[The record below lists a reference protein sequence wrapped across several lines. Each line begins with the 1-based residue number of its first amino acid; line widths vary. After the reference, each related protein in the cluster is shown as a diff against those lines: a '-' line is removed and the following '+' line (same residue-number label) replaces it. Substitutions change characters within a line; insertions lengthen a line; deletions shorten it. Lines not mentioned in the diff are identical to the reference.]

1 MPERPPIKLA
11 PSILAADFARLGEE
25 VAAVVEAGAD
35 YIHVDV
41 MDGQFVSNLTF
52 GWRTVEA
59 IKPRA
64 GGVPLDVHLMVRDP
78 DRFLQ
83 NFARAGA
90 DILTVHVEA
99 YPHPHRTIR
108 RIRELGLRA
117 GLALNPDTT
126 LAAVEDL
133 LPDLDLVLEPTL
145 KLRSWRQFNDLPTG
159 PAMWSLAQQEA
170 FIRQIFKLKFNSIYL
185 CMWPQHPFVDY
196 EVKGIQRQS
205 SCLLFGQE
213 IPIDDDTIGREHLPD
228 APFLNNPDMLGA
240 VTFNEKLEAG
250 QRLADGVLRQAKYFE
265 MHTSIHIQPLE
276 FPAEFRSLLQTSTEE
291 GIQLGSLTCAERG
304 NLMNPD
310 HVALIE
316 AIISACLERWGRWM
330 RSTWGCPNTRM

>member
-133 LPDLDLVLEPTL
+133 LPDLDLLLVMTVNPGLGGQDYIWRMEEKIRRARRLLDQQGLATDLEVDGGINAQTARSAVGAGARVLVAG
-145 KLRSWRQFNDLPTG
+145 S
-159 PAMWSLAQQEA
+159 AV
-170 FIRQIFKLKFNSIYL
+170 Y
-185 CMWPQHPFVDY
+185 
-196 EVKGIQRQS
+196 
-205 SCLLFGQE
+205 
-213 IPIDDDTIGREHLPD
+213 GREEP
-228 APFLNNPDMLGA
+228 PK
-240 VTFNEKLEAG
+240 VT
-250 QRLADGVLRQAKYFE
+250 LARIRESITGV
-265 MHTSIHIQPLE
+265 
-276 FPAEFRSLLQTSTEE
+276 
-291 GIQLGSLTCAERG
+291 G
-304 NLMNPD
+304 
-310 HVALIE
+310 
-316 AIISACLERWGRWM
+316 
-330 RSTWGCPNTRM
+330 